1 MRHENIKYIPKKGY
15 EQDLRIKIFFEP
27 QKGYFIS
34 LTKGFLNGE
43 TFIYQASKEKTYLI
57 EAGRRFNR
65 RKFDCFC
72 ENQQRYIKNE

>member
-1 MRHENIKYIPKKGY
+1 
-15 EQDLRIKIFFEP
+15 
-27 QKGYFIS
+27 